1 MKLLYNAVS
10 YRSMWRNLRNS
21 LSVIILFFV
30 VLPLSAATEIK
41 TWTHNFSK
49 EDFIKTTTPSM
60 KESKD
65 LQWGEVSGSLT
76 LQASTKQKFGYYAS
90 GVDGFIVYAANTKDA
105 ESYLKSFQL
114 RITTPF
120 AGKKINKISL
130 NGKVYKQWNNI
141 KFNINCG
148 VYKDSKELS
157 DKTSHIFEYSANSV
171 STKDYQF
178 ETNGVV
184 GDEIVFD
191 IKSSA
196 NESRGILK
204 LCSISIE
211 YEDEVVPQG
220 PKDAVDE
227 IGNEALAGKGENN
240 IFDGVTLSG
249 ASGNE
254 YKFSG
259 SLDGT
264 RTCLFSGKDEA
275 RKAGSLETS
284 STLGA
289 FYGDINISGLSA
301 TSETEVGIYGIV
313 NKENG
318 GTETPQAE
326 GSNNEEI
333 LLFKIPVG
341 NGATDFSGC
350 IPGNYNYLIFRPEGG
365 GGDISFDKV
374 SMNVMVQP
382 MGHISDI
389 FDLENGVLKTDA
401 TGERRI
407 TGYLRVIGAD
417 DQGNGYAMDSNGNL
431 IKLTDKSENTDLMS
445 NMIIRDMKFAPSFVG
460 KTPAAELNSYVS
472 CDEYLKESPALP
484 SGESLEPVY
493 TEIASTPE
501 GIHSSVLASMKC
513 SLVMN
518 GEPDASSGDI
528 SGYYNYISIEGGT
541 IKPVF
546 DAFGKNNSL
555 EKAIRKHLYYLSN
568 QNTKAAPKF
577 LFRGI
582 IMSYADYQPTQTLAE
597 GDATNPQYVM
607 LLTDAKNTDG
617 TELSGID
624 DLSTDGN
631 LSDGNTAKEYY
642 NLQGQKVMQPEKGR
656 IYILRTA
663 GKSSLIIY

>member
-1 MKLLYNAVS
+1 
-10 YRSMWRNLRNS
+10 MWRILRNS
-21 LSVIILFFV
+21 LSVIILIFV
-30 VLPLSAATEIK
+30 VIPLSAATEIK

-49 EDFIKTTTPSM
+49 EDFADLTKVTNVKYKKDLTWDCATSTITLVKSNSSATYPFGATDYKPAPGCYLYAG
-60 KESKD
+60 SKD
-65 LQWGEVSGSLT
+65 
-76 LQASTKQKFGYYAS
+76 
-90 GVDGFIVYAANTKDA
+90 
-105 ESYLKSFQL
+105 ESYMKSME
-114 RITTPF
+114 ICVKPSF
-120 AGKKINKISL
+120 AGK
-130 NGKVYKQWNNI
+130 NI
-141 KFNINCG
+141 KKMTFIG
-148 VYKDSKELS
+148 RLLGQSGWTYSLKFRVLKDNNDISNFTAENFEKNNNKSKTYE
-157 DKTSHIFEYSANSV
+157 FEAN
-171 STKDYQF
+171 
-178 ETNGVV
+178 NLA
-184 GDEIVFD
+184 GDEIIFEIMAD
-191 IKSSA
+191 SGSGTGNSKA
-196 NESRGILK
+196 TFGLT
-204 LCSISIE
+204 SISIE

-259 SLDGT
+259 SLDGN

-289 FYGDINISGLSA
+289 FYGDINITGLSA
-301 TSETEVGIYGIV
+301 TSETELGIYGIV

-318 GTETPQAE
+318 GTDTPQAE

-341 NGATDFSGC
+341 NEATDFSGC
-350 IPGNYNYLIFRPEGG
+350 IPGNYNYLIFRPVGAAV
-365 GGDISFDKV
+365 DISFDKI

-417 DQGNGYAMDSNGNL
+417 DQGNGYAMDANGNL

-484 SGESLEPVY
+484 SGESLEAVY
-493 TEIASTPE
+493 AEIASTPE
-501 GIHSSVLASMKC
+501 GINSSVLASMKC

-528 SGYYNYISIEGGT
+528 SGYYNYIMIEGGA

-555 EKAIRKHLYYLSN
+555 EKAIRKYLYYLSN

-582 IMSYADYQPTQTLAE
+582 IMPYADYQPTQTLAE

-617 TELSGID
+617 TELSSID
-624 DLSTDGN
+624 DLKADGN

>member
-10 YRSMWRNLRNS
+10 YISMWRILRNS
-21 LSVIILFFV
+21 LSVIILIFV

-41 TWTHNFSK
+41 TWTHNFSE
-49 EDFIKTTTPSM
+49 EDFADLTNVSNVKC
-60 KESKD
+60 KKD
-65 LQWGEVSGSLT
+65 IMWDGVSATIVVLKSNKSTDYPFG
-76 LQASTKQKFGYYAS
+76 ASDYNAGCYLYA
-90 GVDGFIVYAANTKDA
+90 GTKDK
-105 ESYLKSFQL
+105 SYMKSL
-114 RITTPF
+114 EITIKPSF
-120 AGKKINKISL
+120 AGKNIRKLTFTGKLIGQGTDFNLNFRIKKDNKKIS
-130 NGKVYKQWNNI
+130 NFAAV
-141 KFNINCG
+141 
-148 VYKDSKELS
+148 
-157 DKTSHIFEYSANSV
+157 TFEKS
-171 STKDYQF
+171 STKSKTYEF
-178 ETNGVV
+178 EANLA
-184 GDEIVFD
+184 GDEIIFE
-191 IKSSA
+191 ILPPNSSTS
-196 NESRGILK
+196 NTQGTFGLT
-204 LCSISIE
+204 SISIE

-227 IGNEALAGKGENN
+227 IGSEALAGKGENN
-240 IFDGVTLSG
+240 VYDGVTLSG

-264 RTCLFSGKDEA
+264 RSCFFSGKDEA

-289 FYGDINISGLSA
+289 FYGDINVTGLSA
-301 TSETEVGIYGIV
+301 TSDAELGVYGIV

-326 GSNNEEI
+326 GSNSEEI

-341 NGATDFSGC
+341 KEAKDFTGC
-350 IPGNYNYLIFRPEGG
+350 IPGNYNYLKLRPIDGA
-365 GGDISFDKV
+365 GDISFDKV

-389 FDLENGVLKTDA
+389 FDLENGVLKSEA

-431 IKLTDKSENTDLMS
+431 IKLTAKSENTDLMS

-460 KTPAAELNSYVS
+460 KTPAAELNTYVS

-484 SGESLEPVY
+484 SGESLEAVY
-493 TEIASTPE
+493 NEITSTPE
-501 GIHSSVLASMKC
+501 GINSSALASMKC
-513 SLVMN
+513 SLVKT
-518 GEPDASSGDI
+518 GEPDAATGDI
-528 SGYYNYISIEGGT
+528 SDYYNYIMIEGGAV
-541 IKPVF
+541 KPVF

-582 IMSYADYQPTQTLAE
+582 IMPYADYQPTQTLAE
-597 GDATNPQYVM
+597 GDAANPQYVM

-617 TELSGID
+617 TELSGIN
-624 DLSTDGN
+624 DLTTDGN
-631 LSDGNTAKEYY
+631 LSEGNAPKAYY